1 MNQEVD
7 EEPEAAVNLEKRNS
21 GVQSGIRGLA
31 FRSPWDRS
39 NKDGGDQE
47 MRGREDPGTSS
58 RNGGDTQ
65 RGGSGDERRGRD

>member
-7 EEPEAAVNLEKRNS
+7 EEPEATVNLEKRNS

-39 NKDGGDQE
+39 NKDGGD
-47 MRGREDPGTSS
+47 
-58 RNGGDTQ
+58 
-65 RGGSGDERRGRD
+65 

>member
-1 MNQEVD
+1 MIKKMRKEMGQERSDEEDSAEDVQAFNSDTEMNQEVD

-39 NKDGGDQE
+39 NKDGGD
-47 MRGREDPGTSS
+47 
-58 RNGGDTQ
+58 
-65 RGGSGDERRGRD
+65 